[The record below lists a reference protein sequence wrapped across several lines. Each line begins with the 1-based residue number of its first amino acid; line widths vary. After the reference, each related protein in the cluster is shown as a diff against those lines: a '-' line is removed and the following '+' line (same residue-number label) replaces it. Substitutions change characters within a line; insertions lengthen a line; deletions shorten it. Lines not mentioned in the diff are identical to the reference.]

1 MRDATDGVDA
11 ARGSPHSLGARPRGA
26 RRSGPRFAMDDVAAL
41 ARVSI
46 AAFWLLFAAASLV
59 ADRDWAPWASSRLRA
74 FAARGKNGAEDDPRA
89 WTVPHAWFT
98 HFYVVGTCWNAIV
111 ALHALRAASR
121 LATPPADD
129 AALASTLFQI
139 HVARRLLESILV
151 TRHRPGARMHVM
163 GYLVGVLYYLLAPLT
178 LAGSPAVA
186 ALVESVAGAATAT
199 PGTSFAPLPNPARL
213 VASPSGEAAAATIDI
228 LRRYARAAKHT
239 DAFPFPSWWASS
251 ATVRIARVSVGA
263 AAWALGNARQNEH
276 HRALADLRRTKK
288 RAEKGAEKG
297 AERGA
302 ESTGARRGAG
312 GVPRRRTVAGET
324 RDARRTSPDPNAG
337 RDAVAGRYGI
347 PVGGWFDRV
356 VCPHY
361 AAEIL
366 LYAGLC
372 AVAGTESARVNLAML
387 AAVFGNLALAAR
399 RQREWYEANVPGYP
413 RGRWAMIPGV
423 A

>member
-1 MRDATDGVDA
+1 
-11 ARGSPHSLGARPRGA
+11 
-26 RRSGPRFAMDDVAAL
+26 MDDVAAL

-163 GYLVGVLYYLLAPLT
+163 GYLIGVLYYLIAPLT
-178 LAGSPAVA
+178 LAGTPAVA
-186 ALVESVAGAATAT
+186 ALVESVDAATTTTPGASFAPLSGEAATAT
-199 PGTSFAPLPNPARL
+199 I
-213 VASPSGEAAAATIDI
+213 VI
-228 LRRYARAAKHT
+228 LRRYARAAKNT
-239 DAFPFPSWWASS
+239 GAFPSPSWWASS

-276 HRALADLRRTKK
+276 HRALADLRRTNKS
-288 RAEKGAEKG
+288 AEKGAEKG

-337 RDAVAGRYGI
+337 RDAGAGRYGI

-361 AAEIL
+361 AAEVL

-372 AVAGTESARVNLAML
+372 AVAGKEGARVNLAML